1 MTASYSAKIRI
12 ADDAPPIRE
21 LLRLGLS
28 SQRFKVFEAANVKTA
43 LEPARNRLSAG

>member
-28 SQRFKVFEAANVKTA
+28 SQRFKAANGKTA
-43 LEPARNRLSAG
+43 LEPLAGLPAP